1 MLTRSLIESH
11 YAKQTQFFEESQG
24 FQHLVSGV
32 ADVQFYDEFIA
43 NLCKTHLK
51 SPQILA
57 FLYAAAPPSVANQIQ
72 HNMLEELGLD
82 SEGICH
88 PDLLR
93 KLADAVGLDN
103 AKQAQI
109 EALSQAQLHRMCS
122 EPMLYGTLKELA
134 LSVLLEVTCFEW
146 MLSRL
151 SGKMGKALHSH
162 RGLDR
167 DSLEWFF
174 HHSEVDIRHA
184 EEGLDSVVNYVE
196 YYSFERE
203 DLETILDIT
212 FRENIFIKRY
222 FGEIALAKETEML
235 A

>member
-1 MLTRSLIESH
+1 MLIRNLIESR
-11 YAKQTQFFEESQG
+11 YAQQSKFFEQSEG

-32 ADVQFYDEFIA
+32 ADIKFYDEFIA

-57 FLYAAAPPSVANQIQ
+57 FLYAAAPPTVANTIQ

-82 SEGICH
+82 AEGICH

-93 KLADAVGLDN
+93 KLASAVGLDN
-103 AKQAQI
+103 AKQVQI
-109 EALSQAQLHRMCS
+109 EASSQAELHRMCS

-151 SGKMGKALHSH
+151 SGKMGIALQQY
-162 RGLDR
+162 RKLDKE
-167 DSLEWFF
+167 SLEWFF

-184 EEGLDSVVNYVE
+184 EEGLDSVINYVE
-196 YYSFERE
+196 YYGFEID

-235 A
+235 T